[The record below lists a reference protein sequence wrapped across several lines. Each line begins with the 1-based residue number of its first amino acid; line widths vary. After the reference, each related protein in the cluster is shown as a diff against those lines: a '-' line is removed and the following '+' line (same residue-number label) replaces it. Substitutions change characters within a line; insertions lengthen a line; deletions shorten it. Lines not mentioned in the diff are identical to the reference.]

1 MPSTEL
7 RETFSS
13 LLRNY
18 GVDNAA
24 TKIFWNEIE
33 TNYSDKTRYYHT
45 LVHLANLLAHL
56 VEVKNEIH
64 DWQTLLFTLYYH
76 DIIYNPVRSDNE
88 EKSAVLAKNRMQQ
101 IGVPFDQITLCQDQI
116 LATKTHIHSEDADT
130 NYFTDADL
138 SILGQPWQEYSR
150 YYKNIRKEFLIYP
163 DAVYN
168 GGRKKV
174 LLHFL
179 GMDRIFKTDYF
190 FKKFETKA
198 KHNLAKEVELL
209 TARGG

>member
-1 MPSTEL
+1 MDPTEL
-7 RETFSS
+7 KETFSS

-18 GVDNAA
+18 AVDEAGIKN
-24 TKIFWNEIE
+24 FWNEIE
-33 TNYSDKTRYYHT
+33 TNYSDNSRYYHT
-45 LVHLANLLAHL
+45 LDHLTNLLTQL
-56 VEVKNEIH
+56 MEVKDLIH

-88 EKSAVLAKNRMQQ
+88 EKSARLAEERMQQ
-101 IGVPFDQITLCQDQI
+101 IGVPYDQIRICKDQI
-116 LATKTHIHSEDADT
+116 LATKSHIHSEDADT

-150 YYKNIRKEFLIYP
+150 YYKSIRKEFSIYP
-163 DAVYN
+163 DAVYD

-179 GMDRIFKTDYF
+179 GMNRIFKTDYF

-198 KHNLAKEVELL
+198 KHNLAKEVQLL
-209 TARGG
+209 SDRGG